1 MKMEGIDAE
10 VYEHGAKLLGHIIPP
25 ELFNEIVA
33 LRRKLH
39 ELPELAFEERS
50 TAAVVRE
57 ELRLIEGVRVLATPA
72 GGTGVIA
79 VIKGRLRTRTF
90 NKDSMGVSY
99 QVFKIKFLVGGV
111 EGTGKT
117 KTILFRADL
126 DGLPIQEV
134 LEVPRPDR
142 GGSATR
148 TRMKHT
154 W

>member
-1 MKMEGIDAE
+1 MEGIDAE

-39 ELPELAFEERS
+39 EMPEVAFEERR

-57 ELRLIEGVRVLATPA
+57 QLGLIEGVRVLATPA

-79 VIKGRLRTRTF
+79 VIKGRLRTFDR
-90 NKDSMGVSY
+90 DSMGVAY
-99 QVFKIKFLVGGV
+99 QIFKIKILVGGV
-111 EGTGKT
+111 DGTG
-117 KTILFRADL
+117 KTILFRTDL

-142 GGSATR
+142 GGSVTR
-148 TRMKHT
+148 TRRKHT

>member
-1 MKMEGIDAE
+1 MEGIDAE
-10 VYEHGAKLLGHIIPP
+10 VYEYGSKSLGHIIPP

-39 ELPELAFEERS
+39 EMPELAFEERR

-57 ELRLIEGVRVLATPA
+57 ELGLIEGVRVLATPA

-79 VIKGRLRTRTF
+79 VIKGRLRTFDRE
-90 NKDSMGVSY
+90 SIRVAY
-99 QVFKIKFLVGGV
+99 EVFRIKFLVGGV

-117 KTILFRADL
+117 VLFRADL

-142 GGSATR
+142 GGSVIR
-148 TRMKHT
+148 TRRKHT

>member
-1 MKMEGIDAE
+1 MEGIDAE

-39 ELPELAFEERS
+39 EMPDLAFEERR

-57 ELRLIEGVRVLATPA
+57 QLGLIEGVRVLATPA

-90 NKDSMGVSY
+90 NKDSLGVSY

-111 EGTGKT
+111 EGTG

-134 LEVPRPDR
+134 LEVPRPDS

-148 TRMKHT
+148 TRRKHT